1 VEAVFLEV
9 TQRLSPPAG
18 AGLSAK
24 QADAL
29 QHLAFDWIL
38 YADKYVDPRFQELA
52 LYRDQV
58 SSDCCSYLEAA
69 SRRTGY
75 MVCYDT
81 WLVKPLLAAL
91 VSTPCLKLTQAAAEL
106 LCVPVDKCCTP

>member
-1 VEAVFLEV
+1 MRRAQEHADRATSCVAQLAVEAVFLEV
-9 TQRLSPPAG
+9 TQRLSSPAG

-38 YADKYVDPRFQELA
+38 YADKYVDPRFPELA

-58 SSDCCSYLEAA
+58 TWTFALA
-69 SRRTGY
+69 SRQ
-75 MVCYDT
+75 
-81 WLVKPLLAAL
+81 LLNAL
-91 VSTPCLKLTQAAAEL
+91 CAVSAGLGLADLHSRPWCPRAT
-106 LCVPVDKCCTP
+106 